1 VLSHPLGEGR
11 ALRLLDDADAGELQA
26 LIEANRAHL
35 SQWMPWAAGATL
47 ESTSALP
54 ATSAGEARPPRGDR
68 AGDHWAGRADHRDD
82 RLRPRRLDDRQ
93 HRDRVLAGSGATTT

>member
-47 ESTSALP
+47 ESTSARSCDERGRSSAAARGSSWRSP
-54 ATSAGEARPPRGDR
+54 GRTGRSSGRSATSASTG
-68 AGDHWAGRADHRDD
+68 
-82 RLRPRRLDDRQ
+82 
-93 HRDRVLAGSGATTT
+93 